1 LPAASPEPPPPA
13 HGFLENVGSR
23 LDTFA
28 NLEKLE
34 GFSLRAMFSEVFK
47 RRRPAE
53 VDDWFLV
60 GSYCT
65 TPALEEI
72 QTDWPRPWF
81 FARVFA
87 FMALSYAGLQLAH
100 TLFPDVI
107 NLLPGILFTGTFAV
121 PLAMAFLFFELNTP
135 RNVSFHKVLMLIC
148 AGGVLSLCF
157 ALGVNQMAGLG
168 ALGPAA
174 AGITEE
180 TGKLLAVL
188 VIMRAPKYRYILNGL
203 LFGAAV
209 GAGFA
214 AFESAGYAFQ
224 ALLGRNGVE
233 GMVQSIYLR
242 AAITP
247 FAHIAWT
254 AISAGAL
261 WRAKLKNRS
270 WAAALGDRSF
280 LKMMAIPVTLH
291 GLWDLSPVGLLRDL
305 PLAGLFEILK
315 QGAIG
320 LVGWYVVFGLMQQGL
335 RQIKSVPASKPAAN
349 PITAG

>member
-1 LPAASPEPPPPA
+1 VQ
-13 HGFLENVGSR
+13 GFLENVGSR
-23 LDTFA
+23 LENFA
-28 NLEKLE
+28 NLDKLE
-34 GFSLRAMFSEVFK
+34 GFSLRDMFSEVFK
-47 RRRPAE
+47 RRASE
-53 VDDWFLV
+53 ELDDWFLV

-65 TPALEEI
+65 TPKFEDI
-72 QTDWPRPWF
+72 QTEWPRPWF

-87 FMALSYAGLQLAH
+87 FMALSYAGLQLAY
-100 TLFPDVI
+100 TLFPDVP
-107 NLLPGILFTGTFAV
+107 NLVPGILFTGTFAV

-135 RNVSFHKVLMLIC
+135 RNVSFHRVLMLIC

-157 ALGVNQMAGLG
+157 SLEVYHMAGLG
-168 ALGPAA
+168 ALGAPA

-188 VIMRAPKYRYILNGL
+188 AIMRAPKYRYILNGL

-224 ALLGRNGVE
+224 ALFATKNVE
-233 GMVQSIYLR
+233 AMVQSIYLR

-247 FAHIAWT
+247 FGHIAWT

-261 WRAKLKNRS
+261 WRAKIKYPS

-291 GLWDLSPVGLLRDL
+291 ALWNLSLGGPLQGL

-315 QGAIG
+315 QCAIG
-320 LVGWYVVFGLMQQGL
+320 VVGWYIVLGLVQQGL
-335 RQIKSVPASKPAAN
+335 RQIKTLPTSTTVAN
-349 PITAG
+349 LIATA

>member
-1 LPAASPEPPPPA
+1 V

-23 LDTFA
+23 LESFA

-34 GFSLRAMFSEVFK
+34 GFSLRDMFSEVFK
-47 RRRPAE
+47 RRTSE
-53 VDDWFLV
+53 ELDDWFLV

-65 TPALEEI
+65 TPKLEEI
-72 QTDWPRPWF
+72 QTEWPRPWF

-100 TLFPDVI
+100 TLFPEVI

-157 ALGVNQMAGLG
+157 ALEVDQMAGLG
-168 ALGPAA
+168 ALGPPA

-188 VIMRAPKYRYILNGL
+188 AIMRAPKYRYILNGL

-224 ALLGRNGVE
+224 ALLGTHAVE
-233 GMVQSIYLR
+233 GMVQSIYIR

-247 FAHIAWT
+247 FGHIAWT

-261 WRAKLKNRS
+261 WRAKIKQGS
-270 WAAALGDRSF
+270 WGASLADRSF
-280 LKMMAIPVTLH
+280 LRMMAIPVTLH
-291 GLWDLSPVGLLRDL
+291 ALWDLSLVGLLQGL
-305 PLAGLFEILK
+305 PLAGLLEILK
-315 QGAIG
+315 ECAIG
-320 LVGWYVVFGLMQQGL
+320 LVGWYIVFGLVQQGL
-335 RQIKSVPASKPAAN
+335 REIKTLP
-349 PITAG
+349 TATTVQNLIATVENT